1 MDMETENG
9 IIKDQKVHEIE
20 RPMTDDDVRRK
31 ALKSVLMHMRKKLPE
46 NFEGLEHFNEW
57 ADEFE
62 ALLDKEE
69 FDKASFYGARKKLN
83 DIIERT
89 VDGDTRIKLR
99 DSWFSMGKALD
110 KKVKPK

>member
-1 MDMETENG
+1 MEMDNG
-9 IIKDQKVHEIE
+9 IIKEHKVHEPE
-20 RPMTDDDVRRK
+20 RPMTDDDVKRK

-46 NFEGLEHFNEW
+46 NFENQEHFDEW
-57 ADEFE
+57 AAEVE
-62 ALLDKEE
+62 VLLEKED

-89 VDGDTRIKLR
+89 VDGETRIKLR

-110 KKVKPK
+110 KKIKPK